1 MNSTLIL
8 DMKNYIAE
16 FLGTFAMVFCG
27 TAAMVVNDLTGVIT
41 HPGVAITWG
50 LIVMGMIYAFA
61 EISGA
66 HFNPAVTIAFSY
78 AKKFPWKEVPKY
90 IVAQCLGAIAASL
103 LVYML
108 WPASDTLGATI
119 PAASFGIWKA
129 FVLEFLLTFFLMLVI
144 INVSTGSKE
153 TGTMAGIA
161 IGGVVLLEA
170 MFAGPMTK
178 ASMNPARSLGPALV
192 SGNLTELWLYI
203 VAPILGAIVA
213 VVSCKLVKSKNC
225 CDTDC

>member
-1 MNSTLIL
+1 
-8 DMKNYIAE
+8 MKNYIAE
-16 FLGTFAMVFCG
+16 FLGTFTIVFCG
-27 TAAMVVNDLTGVIT
+27 TAAMVVNDITGVIT

-50 LIVMGMIYAFA
+50 LVVMGMIYAFA

-90 IVAQCLGAIAASL
+90 ILAQCLGAICASL
-103 LVYML
+103 LVFMF
-108 WPASDTLGATI
+108 WPESETLGATI
-119 PAASFGIWKA
+119 PTIVVWKA
-129 FVLEFLLTFFLMLVI
+129 FILEFLLTFFLMLVI

-153 TGTMAGIA
+153 VGTMAGIA
-161 IGGVVLLEA
+161 IGGIVLLEA
-170 MFAGPMTK
+170 MFAGPMTN

-203 VAPILGAIVA
+203 VAPILGAFVA
-213 VVSCKLVKSKNC
+213 VISCKLVKDENC

>member
-1 MNSTLIL
+1 
-8 DMKNYIAE
+8 MKNYIAE

-78 AKKFPWKEVPKY
+78 AKKFPWREVPKY
-90 IVAQCLGAIAASL
+90 ILAQCLGAIFASL
-103 LVYML
+103 LVFML
-108 WPASDTLGATI
+108 WPESETLGATI
-119 PAASFGIWKA
+119 PSIIAWKA

-161 IGGVVLLEA
+161 IGGIVLLEA

-178 ASMNPARSLGPALV
+178 ASMNPARSIGPALV
-192 SGNLTELWLYI
+192 SGHLSDLWLYI
-203 VAPILGAIVA
+203 LAPILGALAA
-213 VVSCKLVKSKNC
+213 VISCKLVKDENC